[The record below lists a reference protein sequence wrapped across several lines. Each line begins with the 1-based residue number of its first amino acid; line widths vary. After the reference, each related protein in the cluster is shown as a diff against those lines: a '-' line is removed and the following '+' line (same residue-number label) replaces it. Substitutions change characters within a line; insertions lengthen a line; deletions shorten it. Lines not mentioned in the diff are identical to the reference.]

1 MSRSPDPEAAATR
14 SGVATRAGAAIR
26 SSLSRHGV
34 DVIVSVAVIALVS
47 EPLVGRTTQPL
58 DFANYLWLAWAAGKG
73 FIAAGHPVL
82 FTNTGGDGP
91 FYPIFAFYGGTL
103 FAATGLLGEL
113 LDGQILVAYTA
124 VCVLAIAAVYVGTLS
139 LARQLGVRG
148 LIAHAPAICA
158 ITSAYYVTI
167 IYARGDWPEFVAVS
181 SIPPLVASALHLA
194 RAERMR
200 ARPLLVFLLSAVI
213 LTGSHNLTLLWAVS
227 FGSVTALGLWLCFG
241 RPTRLPYGRLASLG
255 GLAVAALCVNGWFL
269 VTDVTHG
276 NDVTLGTIATL
287 QSSSNAIFD
296 SLGVLLN
303 PFRYAP
309 ASLANGDPLF
319 LYLRGFYVNAPVWFL
334 AWGVIGG
341 GLLLWRRAAP
351 GQLRRIWL
359 FALLLVGLTVFVIA
373 DPWWASVPYPWAET
387 QLPYRVNSYLI
398 FAIVGVVIVAAV
410 ALERAD
416 PVAVGHRTRQGLRLA
431 LALAATLSVG
441 LCLAQ
446 EWGKRPDA
454 PYYVPP
460 GPELVSTNTLPLS
473 WYAPADYGD
482 ASAPIVEV
490 AQGRI
495 MWIPWTK
502 VRGDYFAGWVSA
514 PPGPTPIETDIF
526 GGDYVVQI
534 KGVQLLG
541 RVSTGQAVVGRL
553 TNGSQVHVVVRTAP
567 SRSIV
572 FGRILSVLGIAV
584 LLAVFGSTA
593 LGVRL
598 VDVRRLLGRVA
609 SRARVA
615 GEH

>member
-1 MSRSPDPEAAATR
+1 VSRSPEPEVAAAR
-14 SGVATRAGAAIR
+14 SGVATRAGAAIWNR
-26 SSLSRHGV
+26 LSRHGV
-34 DVIVSVAVIALVS
+34 DVIVSLAAIAVVS
-47 EPLVGRTTQPL
+47 APLLGRSTQPL

-82 FTNTGGDGP
+82 FTNTGADGA

-113 LDGQILVAYTA
+113 LGGQILVAYTA
-124 VCVLAIAAVYVGTLS
+124 VCVLAIAAVYLGTLS

-200 ARPLLVFLLSAVI
+200 AGSLLVFLLSAVI

-255 GLAVAALCVNGWFL
+255 ALAVAALCVNGWFL
-269 VTDVTHG
+269 VIDLTHG
-276 NDVTLGTIATL
+276 SDVTLGAITTF
-287 QSSSNAIFD
+287 QSGSNAIFD

-303 PFRYAP
+303 PFRDAP
-309 ASLANGDPLF
+309 AALSNGDPLF
-319 LYLRGFYVNAPVWFL
+319 HYLRGFYVNAPMWFL

-341 GLLLWRRAAP
+341 AVLLWRRAAP

-359 FALLLVGLTVFVIA
+359 FAILLVCLTVFVVA
-373 DPWWASVPYPWAET
+373 DPWWARVPYPWAET
-387 QLPYRVNSYLI
+387 QLPFRIDSYLT

-416 PVAVGHRTRQGLRLA
+416 PLAVGHRMRQGLRIA
-431 LALAATLSVG
+431 LALAAAVSVG
-441 LCLAQ
+441 LCLGQ

-454 PYYVPP
+454 AYYVRP
-460 GPELVSTNTLPLS
+460 GPELVSVNTLPRS
-473 WYAPADYGD
+473 WYAAADYGD
-482 ASAPIVEV
+482 ASAPIVQV

-502 VRGDYFAGWVSA
+502 VRGDYFSGWVSA

-534 KGVQLLG
+534 GGMQLLG

-553 TNGSQVHVVVRTAP
+553 TNGSKVHVVVRTAP

-584 LLAVFGSTA
+584 LLAVLASTA

-609 SRARVA
+609 RRARFA
-615 GEH
+615 GDH